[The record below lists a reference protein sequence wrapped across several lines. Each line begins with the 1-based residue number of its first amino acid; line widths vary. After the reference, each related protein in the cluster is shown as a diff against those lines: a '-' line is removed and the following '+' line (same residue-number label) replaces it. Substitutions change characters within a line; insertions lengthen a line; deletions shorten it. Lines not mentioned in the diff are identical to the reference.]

1 MEKSDKQSCMEIE
14 EVFKRYFD
22 RIYHLAIQTCKS
34 PEVAEDLTQEIFI
47 KYWECSLNSPIMFTE
62 NFLYTL
68 AKRTTIDHLRR
79 SISHDL
85 VLSFTEEELNQEY
98 CMQLDDSEEERERKI
113 SMEKKLAFI
122 TEVARQMPEKRL
134 QIFKLRWEEGLSIKE
149 IAENLNI
156 SLSTVNIQLKK
167 AMDFL
172 KSNAQLTT
180 AELLLVCV
188 LWSFW

>member
-1 MEKSDKQSCMEIE
+1 MEKTDKQKCHIE
-14 EVFKRYFD
+14 EVFKKYFD
-22 RIYHLAIQTCKS
+22 RIYKLAIQTCKS
-34 PEVAEDLTQEIFI
+34 SEAAEDLTQEIFI
-47 KYWECSLNSPIMFTE
+47 KYWECSRNSPIMFTE

-68 AKRTTIDHLRR
+68 AKRAAIDHLRK
-79 SISHDL
+79 SINRDW
-85 VLSFTEEELNQEY
+85 VLSLTEEELNREY
-98 CMQLDDSEEERERKI
+98 CMQLDDSEEERDRKI
-113 SMEKKLAFI
+113 TIEKKLSFI
-122 TEVARQMPEKRL
+122 TEIARQMPEKRL

-188 LWSFW
+188 LWRL

>member
-1 MEKSDKQSCMEIE
+1 
-14 EVFKRYFD
+14 
-22 RIYHLAIQTCKS
+22 
-34 PEVAEDLTQEIFI
+34 
-47 KYWECSLNSPIMFTE
+47 
-62 NFLYTL
+62 
-68 AKRTTIDHLRR
+68 
-79 SISHDL
+79 
-85 VLSFTEEELNQEY
+85 
-98 CMQLDDSEEERERKI
+98 MQLDDSEEERERKI

-149 IAENLNI
+149 IAKNLNI